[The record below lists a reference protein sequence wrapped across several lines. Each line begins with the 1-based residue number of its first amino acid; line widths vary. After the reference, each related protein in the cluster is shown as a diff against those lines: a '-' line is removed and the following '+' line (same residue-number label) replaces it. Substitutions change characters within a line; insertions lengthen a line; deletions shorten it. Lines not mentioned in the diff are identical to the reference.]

1 MLEMGMARDGRSGAA
16 RGGLSLPRRTV
27 ARLRANAVRVV
38 GGLNP
43 SAAVNDVILE
53 AANADVRYRNG
64 MTLPASAERLLA
76 DARRKRARHSTVL
89 ARNLQAAG
97 IGRPKEVAAH
107 HIVAHGDSRAF
118 PSQEL
123 LFGWGIA
130 INDADNGVYL
140 PRSRRS
146 VAADMP
152 HAVKHAELHTGLYHL
167 EVHTRL
173 VDIDPDPAHV
183 QAGREALRGIKA
195 QLLDG
200 TFPYRSGEEP

>member
-1 MLEMGMARDGRSGAA
+1 MLETGMARDGTSGAA
-16 RGGLSLPRRTV
+16 RGGLSQPRRTV

-38 GGLNP
+38 GRLNP

-53 AANADVRYRNG
+53 AAKAEVRYRNG
-64 MTLPASAERLLA
+64 VTLPASAERLLA
-76 DARRKRARHSTVL
+76 DARRKGARHSTVL
-89 ARNLQAAG
+89 ARNLEAAS
-97 IGRPKEVAAH
+97 IGRPREVAAH

-130 INDADNGVYL
+130 INDVDNGVYL
-140 PRSRRS
+140 PRFKRS
-146 VAADMP
+146 TVAGVPDAI
-152 HAVKHAELHTGLYHL
+152 KHAQLHTGLYHL
-167 EVHTRL
+167 EVYARL

-183 QAGREALRGIKA
+183 QAGREALRGIKT

-200 TFPYRSGEEP
+200 TFPYRSEEQP